1 MTLRKIAIIC
11 MIGII
16 ACICGC
22 LDNGDNY
29 QYKLDQAIADR
40 DAEWEEVL
48 ADRDVQLET
57 RMQHEI
63 DYAISNND
71 VVWQLKLDQAISDRD
86 AEWEEVIAD
95 RDTQWEDALH
105 QAIENRDAQWE
116 NAIRQSND
124 QQTLDFIMQILPL
137 LI

>member
-1 MTLRKIAIIC
+1 MTIRKIAIIC

-40 DAEWEEVL
+40 DAEWQEVV
-48 ADRDVQLET
+48 ADRD
-57 RMQHEI
+57 
-63 DYAISNND
+63 A
-71 VVWQLKLDQAISDRD
+71 
-86 AEWEEVIAD
+86 
-95 RDTQWEDALH
+95 QWEDALH
-105 QAIENRDAQWE
+105 QAIENRDVQWE

-137 LI
+137 LV

>member
-29 QYKLDQAIADR
+29 QYKLDQAI
-40 DAEWEEVL
+40 
-48 ADRDVQLET
+48 
-57 RMQHEI
+57 
-63 DYAISNND
+63 
-71 VVWQLKLDQAISDRD
+71 
-86 AEWEEVIAD
+86 
-95 RDTQWEDALH
+95 
-105 QAIENRDAQWE
+105 ENRDAQWE